1 MTGKRSVLYSEY
13 IIDGC
18 PMVLTP
24 GRMLDGCMIE
34 PPVLPDGEFDPV
46 VDETVDPAPS
56 SFVYDSGKIGAY
68 LEAVRPLIG
77 NRLAPIIFAGPHTAG
92 KVAAALVD
100 AIWRTGHFRLADL
113 FLRAE
118 WKWDSEPIGNMA
130 AFYSS
135 VESAATYIDALGLKL
150 KCYSVRRGPCSV
162 VFKAGTVAEE
172 DIPAEEED
180 SILSGAPFKTLN
192 PRLGKKRKCP
202 ATASDDPSRWIIY
215 IPFDPCDFRLGGS
228 AVSEVTG
235 ARSAVAPDVSDTE
248 YFTDC
253 YEVVRELVEDGVVKA
268 GTTVFEGGL
277 MAALD
282 SMCGGIRDIE
292 IDLSGLRNAYGGE
305 KPVRIL
311 FAEIP
316 GVLLEIDDIDYDY
329 VDAELLLQ
337 DVAYFPLGH
346 PKPGKGDISVRMD
359 EKPGISGI
367 LESLLIHESSEGE
380 D

>member
-1 MTGKRSVLYSEY
+1 MTGKSSALYSEY

-18 PMVLTP
+18 PMVLSP
-24 GRMLDGCMIE
+24 GRMLDGCLAE
-34 PPVLPDGEFDPV
+34 PPVSPDGDFDPV
-46 VDETVDPAPS
+46 VDETVDLAPS
-56 SFVYDSGKIGAY
+56 SYVYDSAKIGSY
-68 LEAVRPLIG
+68 LEQVLPLVG
-77 NRLAPIIFAGPHTAG
+77 SRTVPVVFAGAHTAG
-92 KVAAALVD
+92 KLCCALVD

-113 FLRAE
+113 VLRAE
-118 WKWDSEPIGNMA
+118 WKWDSAPIGNMA
-130 AFYSS
+130 AFYASA
-135 VESAATYIDALGLKL
+135 ESAATYIDALGLQL
-150 KCYSVRRGPCSV
+150 KGYSLRRGPCSV
-162 VFKAGTVAEE
+162 LFRAGTVAEDE
-172 DIPAEEED
+172 LPEEED
-180 SILSGAPFKTLN
+180 DSIFRGGPAKTLN

-202 ATASDDPSRWIIY
+202 STASGDPSSWIIY

-228 AVSEVTG
+228 VLSEVTG
-235 ARSAVAPDVSDTE
+235 ARSALAPEISDTG
-248 YFTDC
+248 YFADC

-268 GTTVFEGGL
+268 GVTVFEGGL

-282 SMCGGIRDIE
+282 SMCGGIRDMG
-292 IDLSGLRNAYGGE
+292 IDLSDIRNAYGGE

-316 GVLLEIDDIDYDY
+316 GVLIEIDDIDYDY

-337 DVAYFPLGH
+337 EVAYFPLGH
-346 PKPGKGDISVRMD
+346 PKPGKGDISVKID